1 MVGELEV
8 IVVID
13 ELQRRG
19 VIHKHLFAAS
29 SCKVDGG
36 MVSVSVS

>member
-1 MVGELEV
+1 M

-29 SCKVDGG
+29 LCKVDRV
-36 MVSVSVS
+36 MVSVSVF